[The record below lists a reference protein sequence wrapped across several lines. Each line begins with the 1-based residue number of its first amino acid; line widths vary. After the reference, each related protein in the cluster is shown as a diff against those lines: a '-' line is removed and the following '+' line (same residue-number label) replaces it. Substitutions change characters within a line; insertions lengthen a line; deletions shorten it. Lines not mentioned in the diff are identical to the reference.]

1 MESKNGLRTVRL
13 TDSNLLRILESSIRI
28 GNPVLLEDI
37 GDTLDPALEP
47 ILQKLVSSL
56 QIQLLY
62 YQGGPCQA
70 PH

>member
-37 GDTLDPALEP
+37 GDALDPALEP

-56 QIQLLY
+56 EFQLF
-62 YQGGPCQA
+62 CFQA
-70 PH
+70 RP